1 MKKFISYGKNVYNK
15 EEIFAV
21 NNTLKKTTQM
31 GVSVATFE
39 NKIAK
44 IFGKKY
50 GVMVNSGSSALI
62 LALKC
67 LNLKKGSEVI
77 TPCLNFGT
85 AVSSI
90 ILNDLVPVF
99 VDVNVRT
106 LQINPDLIKK
116 KITKKTKAIL
126 VPNLI
131 GNIADWKKL
140 KNIASKEKLHLIEDS
155 ADTLGAKINNVS
167 TGTYSDISI
176 TSFYGSHVISCAGNG
191 GMLLTN
197 DKKIYVKSKVLRS
210 WGRLSSLIKDSENI
224 NKRLGIK
231 LKGVEYDR
239 KFVFSEIGYN
249 FEPSEISA
257 SFGLV
262 QLKKFKSF
270 SSIRNK
276 NFKFHFNFFNRLKD
290 YFLTPMIN
298 KGVYTNFLAYPI
310 IIVPNKLFNRKELQ
324 IFLEKNKIQTRP
336 IFSGNILRHPAFSNL
351 ISRKNK
357 LNEFENADYI
367 MKNGILIG
375 CHQGL
380 SIKDLKIIHNKIKNF
395 IKNKR
400 ARN

>member
-167 TGTYSDISI
+167 TGTFSDISI

-276 NFKFHFNFFNRLKD
+276 NFKFHLNFFNRLKD

-380 SIKDLKIIHNKIKNF
+380 SIKDLKLIHNKIKNF

>member
-77 TPCLNFGT
+77 TPCLNFVT

-167 TGTYSDISI
+167 TGTFSDISI

-310 IIVPNKLFNRKELQ
+310 IIVPNKLFNRIELQ

-380 SIKDLKIIHNKIKNF
+380 SIKDLKLIHNKIKNF

>member
-1 MKKFISYGKNVYNK
+1 MKKFISYGKIVYNK

-116 KITKKTKAIL
+116 KITNITMSIL

-140 KNIASKEKLHLIEDS
+140 KNIASKEKLHIIEDS

-176 TSFYGSHVISCAGNG
+176 TSFYGSHVIDNKFRIYFLSTITTNYYFLSTIVADHCASA
-191 GMLLTN
+191 
-197 DKKIYVKSKVLRS
+197 IF
-210 WGRLSSLIKDSENI
+210 LSPTTAVPLYFHTLPCDLI
-224 NKRLGIK
+224 
-231 LKGVEYDR
+231 
-239 KFVFSEIGYN
+239 
-249 FEPSEISA
+249 A
-257 SFGLV
+257 SIFN
-262 QLKKFKSF
+262 
-270 SSIRNK
+270 SSIQSGITGFLNLAFSIVIRNTNLLSYVVLSK
-276 NFKFHFNFFNRLKD
+276 PLAVNAAAACPKASTIK
-290 YFLTPMIN
+290 TPGITCFPGKCPVK
-298 KGVYTNFLAYPI
+298 KGSFV
-310 IIVPNKLFNRKELQ
+310 V
-324 IFLEKNKIQTRP
+324 IFL
-336 IFSGNILRHPAFSNL
+336 
-351 ISRKNK
+351 
-357 LNEFENADYI
+357 
-367 MKNGILIG
+367 
-375 CHQGL
+375 
-380 SIKDLKIIHNKIKNF
+380 
-395 IKNKR
+395 
-400 ARN
+400 

>member
-231 LKGVEYDR
+231 LKGV
-239 KFVFSEIGYN
+239 
-249 FEPSEISA
+249 
-257 SFGLV
+257 
-262 QLKKFKSF
+262 
-270 SSIRNK
+270 
-276 NFKFHFNFFNRLKD
+276 
-290 YFLTPMIN
+290 
-298 KGVYTNFLAYPI
+298 
-310 IIVPNKLFNRKELQ
+310 
-324 IFLEKNKIQTRP
+324 
-336 IFSGNILRHPAFSNL
+336 
-351 ISRKNK
+351 
-357 LNEFENADYI
+357 
-367 MKNGILIG
+367 
-375 CHQGL
+375 
-380 SIKDLKIIHNKIKNF
+380 
-395 IKNKR
+395 
-400 ARN
+400 

>member
-15 EEIFAV
+15 DEIFAV

-44 IFGKKY
+44 LFGKRY

-140 KNIASKEKLHLIEDS
+140 KNIATKEKLHLIEDS
-155 ADTLGAKINNVS
+155 ADTLGAKINHVS

-197 DKKIYVKSKVLRS
+197 NKKIFVKSKVLRS

-257 SFGLV
+257 AFGLV

-270 SSIRNK
+270 SLIRNK
-276 NFKFHFNFFNRLKD
+276 NFNFHFSFFNKLKD
-290 YFLTPMIN
+290 YFLTPIIN
-298 KGVYTNFLAYPI
+298 EGVYTNFLAYPI
-310 IIVPNKLFNRKELQ
+310 IIIPNKLFNRKELQ

-380 SIKDLKIIHNKIKNF
+380 SIKDLKLIHNKIKNF

>member
-290 YFLTPMIN
+290 YFLTPIIN

-310 IIVPNKLFNRKELQ
+310 IIIPNKLFNRKELQ

-380 SIKDLKIIHNKIKNF
+380 SIKDLKLIHNKIKNF
-395 IKNKR
+395 IQNKR

>member
-262 QLKKFKSF
+262 QLKKFRSF

-290 YFLTPMIN
+290 YFLTPIIN

-310 IIVPNKLFNRKELQ
+310 IIIPNKLFNRKELQ

-380 SIKDLKIIHNKIKNF
+380 SIKDLKLIHNKIKNF

>member
-290 YFLTPMIN
+290 YFLTPIIN

-310 IIVPNKLFNRKELQ
+310 IIIPNKLFNRKQLQ

-380 SIKDLKIIHNKIKNF
+380 SIKDLKLIHNKIKNF

>member
-31 GVSVATFE
+31 GVSVASFE

-276 NFKFHFNFFNRLKD
+276 NFKFHFNFFNKLRD
-290 YFLTPMIN
+290 YFLTPIIN

-380 SIKDLKIIHNKIKNF
+380 SIKDLKLIHNKIKNF

>member
-15 EEIFAV
+15 DEIFAV

-197 DKKIYVKSKVLRS
+197 DKKIYVKSKILRS
-210 WGRLSSLIKDSENI
+210 WGRLSSLMKDSENI

-262 QLKKFKSF
+262 QLKKFRSF

-290 YFLTPMIN
+290 YFLAPIIN

-310 IIVPNKLFNRKELQ
+310 IIVPNKVFNRKELQ

-380 SIKDLKIIHNKIKNF
+380 TIKDLKLIHNKIKDF
-395 IKNKR
+395 INYKS

>member
-290 YFLTPMIN
+290 YFLTPIIN

-310 IIVPNKLFNRKELQ
+310 IIIPNKLFNRKELQ
-324 IFLEKNKIQTRP
+324 IFIEKNKIQTRP

-380 SIKDLKIIHNKIKNF
+380 SIKDLKLIHNKIKNF

>member
-140 KNIASKEKLHLIEDS
+140 KNIAIKKKLYLIEDS

-290 YFLTPMIN
+290 YFLTPIIN

-310 IIVPNKLFNRKELQ
+310 IIIPNKLFNRKELQ

-395 IKNKR
+395 IKNKS